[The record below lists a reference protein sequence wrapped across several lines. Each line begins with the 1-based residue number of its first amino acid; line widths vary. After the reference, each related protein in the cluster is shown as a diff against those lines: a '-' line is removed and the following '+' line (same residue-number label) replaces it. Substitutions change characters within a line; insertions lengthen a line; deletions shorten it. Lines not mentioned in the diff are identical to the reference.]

1 MTTDYVLRTTTDQEH
16 APTSQQ
22 VALSNLLK
30 RLQDRINQ
38 QAQQI
43 ARQMAGNT
51 ERVLVNGYSKK
62 DPGQLAGR
70 TENNRVVNFRC
81 DQPALIGKFADILIE
96 EALPNSLR
104 GTLIDSELG

>member
-1 MTTDYVLRTTTDQEH
+1 MR
-16 APTSQQ
+16 S
-22 VALSNLLK
+22 LK
-30 RLQDRINQ
+30 REDLVRWHRRVVCPVAMIISIVGNLEEQDVIDMVT
-38 QAQQI
+38 A
-43 ARQMAGNT
+43 ALHEWVHDGF
-51 ERVLVNGYSKK
+51 GGK